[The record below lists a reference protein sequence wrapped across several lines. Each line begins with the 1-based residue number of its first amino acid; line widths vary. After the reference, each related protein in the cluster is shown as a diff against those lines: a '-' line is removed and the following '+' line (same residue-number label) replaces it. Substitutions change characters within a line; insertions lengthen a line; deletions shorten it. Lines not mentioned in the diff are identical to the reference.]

1 MTRREGVQLAA
12 LLVASAVLYATH
24 SFLRYATYE
33 AKGYDLGIF
42 DQVVRQYAL
51 FNAPLSSVKGVD
63 FHILGDHF
71 HPILALLAPF
81 YWVWPD
87 PRMLGVVM
95 ALALAASAVPVYRS
109 PVVARDTGWP
119 WPPSP
124 PCCSPGPSRRW

>member
-12 LLVASAVLYATH
+12 LLVAAAALYVTH

-87 PRMLGVVM
+87 PRML
-95 ALALAASAVPVYRS
+95 LSLIHI
-109 PVVARDTGWP
+109 
-119 WPPSP
+119 
-124 PCCSPGPSRRW
+124 